1 MSSRPQPPA
10 PGRDQLR
17 RPGMLLAV
25 LGVFFVGLNL
35 RPAITS
41 VAFVLPQIRSDLGL
55 GATAA
60 GLLTT
65 VPLLA
70 FVFFSMQV
78 PAWGRRFGVG
88 RMIFIALILL
98 ALGFVIRLVPQAS
111 VLFVGMAVV
120 GLAIAIGNVLLPAYI
135 KARYPDRA
143 GPLMGAYTVSLYL
156 GPAIAAAGT
165 LPIAQAAGSWRI
177 ALLSWAVLL
186 LVAAPLWLPHLRI
199 ATRPAGPAAGVP
211 AAGPLKLWT
220 DPLAWAVSIYFAV
233 LSVLFY
239 TVNGWLPTMLQ
250 DRGSSGELG
259 SAVMTVVNFA
269 AIPFALIV
277 SVLVARTRSQVWATL
292 SGSAFLGAGFAG
304 IVLAPEE
311 GWVLWAVC
319 FGIGHG
325 TATGVGFSLAMLRTR
340 TAAGTAAL
348 GGMSQAVGY
357 SFSAIGPVGAGALRE
372 LSGSWDAVIWAILSI
387 VAIQALAGIFAGRN
401 RYVDDRGKAVT
412 DAAEPAALGTRS
424 GG

>member
-1 MSSRPQPPA
+1 MSSQPQPPA
-10 PGRDQLR
+10 PDGDRLR

-70 FVFFSMQV
+70 FVFFSMQA
-78 PAWGRRFGVG
+78 PAWGRRFGTG
-88 RMIFIALILL
+88 RMIFLALILL
-98 ALGFVIRLVPQAS
+98 ALGFLIRLVPQAG
-111 VLFVGMAVV
+111 VLFIGMAVV

-165 LPIAQAAGSWRI
+165 LPIAQVTGSWRV
-177 ALLSWAVLL
+177 ALLCWAVLL
-186 LVAAPLWLPHLRI
+186 LLAVPLWLPHLRS
-199 ATRPAGPAAGVP
+199 ATRPAVQKVGTPVAGLP
-211 AAGPLKLWT
+211 KLWT
-220 DPLAWAVSIYFAV
+220 HPLAWAVSIYFAV

-259 SAVMTVVNFA
+259 AAVMTVVNFA

-277 SVLVARTRSQVWATL
+277 SMLVAKTRSQVWATL
-292 SGSAFLGAGFAG
+292 TGSVFLGAGFAG
-304 IVLAPEE
+304 IVLAPEG

-357 SFSAIGPVGAGALRE
+357 TFSAIGPVGAGALRDVT
-372 LSGSWDAVIWAILSI
+372 GSWDAVIWVILGI
-387 VAIQALAGIFAGRN
+387 VVIQGIAGLFAGRA
-401 RYVDDRGKAVT
+401 RYVDDRGKIIT
-412 DAAEPAALGTRS
+412 DAEEPAALSTNS
-424 GG
+424 N